1 MRRQG
6 FERVNGWICSFMDE
20 AGKALED
27 TPDLVSKVKVKQI
40 KIMDFGDGMDV
51 MSFECDGE
59 EGGFE
64 DAVEHTDIGYRIKWN
79 NFQRG
84 QKQWSSD
91 ARLYKH
97 GKIK

>member
-1 MRRQG
+1 
-6 FERVNGWICSFMDE
+6 
-20 AGKALED
+20 
-27 TPDLVSKVKVKQI
+27 
-40 KIMDFGDGMDV
+40 MDV